1 MNAPDALAQLD
12 ALLQQR
18 HSCRA
23 FLPQPLTRAQV
34 ERILATAQR
43 TASWCNA
50 QPWQVHIVGGAP
62 LAALRADLLERARSG
77 ARPCPELDW
86 PLKYDGVY
94 LERRRACGW
103 DLYRAVGIEKGDRE
117 ASARQAM
124 DNFRGFGA
132 PHLAIVSSAGK
143 LGTHGV
149 LDCGAWVSNFML
161 AATAAG
167 VATIAQAALAS
178 WPDILRRHID
188 IDPARRIVCG
198 ISFGFE
204 DSAHPA
210 NGFRTMRAPLAEV
223 VTWTDDG
230 AHTSPTTSPKLP
242 QETR

>member
-1 MNAPDALAQLD
+1 MNPPDALGQLD
-12 ALLQQR
+12 ALLQHR

-23 FLPQPLTRAQV
+23 FLPQPLPRAQL

-50 QPWQVHIVGGAP
+50 QPWQVHIVGGAR

-77 ARPCPELDW
+77 AAPRPEVDW
-86 PLKYDGVY
+86 PLQYEGVY
-94 LERRRACGW
+94 QSRRRECGW

-124 DNFRGFGA
+124 ANFDGFGA
-132 PHLAIVSSAGK
+132 PHLAIVSSPAK

-149 LDCGAWVSNFML
+149 MDCGAWVANFML
-161 AATAAG
+161 AAMAAG
-167 VATIAQAALAS
+167 VAAIAQAALAS
-178 WPDILRRHID
+178 WPDLLRRHID
-188 IDPARRIVCG
+188 IDHDRRIVCG

-204 DSAHPA
+204 DAMHPA
-210 NGFRTMRAPLAEV
+210 NAFRTTRAPLAEV
-223 VTWTDDG
+223 VTWVHDD
-230 AHTSPTTSPKLP
+230 AQSAKAIPSTVP